1 MKRYLLCFI
10 LLLLASPP
18 VAEAGGGANDTLVY
32 RRPLYFTE
40 NAGQWDKDVRYAML
54 RPSTS
59 AWLCTDGLIL
69 ARPRTSVDAPGEL
82 PLRTGKGRPMET
94 LSIHFVNPS
103 PVMRIVAL
111 DTSKAVSHFYLNP
124 DSTGWYEH
132 VHNHRA
138 VRYQNVWD
146 GIDIEYRE
154 GEHGGLKQVLRL
166 GAGADA
172 SKIAFELRGAGRD
185 EAAEMLMNSMQT
197 KQTDGIEHTR
207 IQARSNADGEALIV
221 VVGAGFTYKDTLNL
235 TTEFNTV
242 FRFGDDSNSSYVVE
256 HAVSRTGEVS
266 VLGQTESPALP
277 VKHAV
282 QDGLIG
288 GMDWF
293 VLRFDSTGRDYTFC
307 TYIGGSGWERSVNG
321 GPAWVENGN
330 GGNYEF
336 RNWILQIDGFGN
348 TYASVNVSEGA
359 PLRADSWKSTAPQSG
374 FGYSAYVF
382 SLSPFGLLRGSTYLG
397 GPGEIMS
404 VGLNVTDSAV
414 YILGG
419 NYLRGVAT
427 STNALMRNKECDSC
441 FAVVL
446 TSLST
451 DLTREI
457 YTTYLLSGSRAFP
470 SNWDADYITPK
481 FIVDGN
487 GTAVIAFGLGYDRTF
502 LRNPEFRVPG
512 LGRSTFFGLW
522 LAGVSPNGERLEF
535 SSFIPFAA
543 LPHGSIQSFR
553 PSSLHRG
560 GNGNL
565 FVSGGTHGAHKL
577 YPVDT
582 IPSGWRTMDL
592 LSQVFDPE
600 PAKFGN
606 WIMKLSPGGEFINGL
621 YYGTSGPDAYDVPFY
636 RNGTCPGFTM
646 FRARYWSTMDVRLVA
661 QNALNTG
668 PLNYYDRYIIDID
681 EDLNVRYTAHW
692 NAHYFPL
699 RYPTD
704 ESLFIDRHG
713 YAYLSFRQYN
723 PGILQEGPGGPY
735 QLPRFHNSWRVPK
748 TIPPNYPSGVD
759 PTTYHDNYLV
769 RFRIYTPCWQVGCG
783 ISCIDTLRIERRRFY
798 VEPRE
803 FSVDY
808 AVTNHSAEKGARILH
823 ALIEVPPGF
832 ALVNGTPTQSMSPVD
847 LPSGMTAQCSWTL
860 RVTDTRLISD
870 TAVVR
875 CRVFYVDPES
885 GQTYPPGEELCEHD
899 IIVTRYDEADPNL
912 VCTLDGP
919 DSLYWTGLGYAA
931 TPFGTA
937 GPIRYTATFT
947 NLESDTLRI
956 DGFRVRAAA
965 QCSIAGGTLRPGVL
979 LAPGAS
985 HVLPIDV
992 TVSRLGYGR
1001 VIRIEA
1007 EALDTF
1013 ALVISH
1019 CQTDTRV
1026 PNALELPCAASGP
1039 VRINWNLAS
1048 GISSPPV
1055 PRYTLQLENPLDTIR
1070 LNVRA
1075 WLDLSSAPHFS
1086 PAPGDSVTRD
1096 PFTIS
1101 PAARVSQ
1108 SWRMVI
1114 SNPPAANAKDTLYFM
1129 YESDG
1134 IIQRCFLVVD
1144 IVIIDE
1150 SVICSLIGSDS
1161 LTVTQLENRERT
1173 QLNYTLSNVGTVP
1186 VGISRIDLT
1195 ISPTAGV
1202 LALDPLSQPG
1212 GTLAFSGNITRQW
1225 RLRPLALRNP
1235 RTAHFEVIAYGTAD
1249 SVLSLCTHD
1258 MHIPGIDGLLC
1269 DITAPDSLRFIRDP
1283 LGYDPDP
1290 VPVSLDLRNILDTE
1304 ETLIEAEI
1312 DLTAAPRFELASGE
1326 TAIKTLSSI
1335 DSNSST
1341 QLRWMLHPLA
1351 DTTTVSQDIA
1361 IRYRSLEQ
1369 AEWKEC
1375 RTEIIIEAWP
1385 LVQTTHCV
1393 VSGHDS
1399 LHVDPFYEKIIPEP
1413 FEASYTATNTGT
1425 VALHNCSATISL
1437 PPEFELAGGTATVNF
1452 GTLNPN
1458 QSAIR
1463 WWTLNT
1469 TAALSNVGM
1478 YPISWTWSSDEQGS
1492 ITGCDHRVHVVPNAS
1507 SGIVFTPLHL
1517 HFEAEHYD
1525 PLPVPQYVELWT
1537 GGGLSMPWTAQGGQW
1552 WINAD
1557 PVAGDHAAR
1566 IAVQPTTTAL
1576 PVGLHATAVRIA
1588 GQAPN
1593 LPKDVAVTY
1602 EITGVVGVEP
1612 SATIATFGL
1621 GPIWPQPVPLNGEAR
1636 ISVTVPVGEYV
1647 RVVLYDA
1654 LGREVAVLREGALQ
1668 EQEHILRFSPAAH
1681 RLMPGL
1687 YLLRMISAG
1696 GQAVRRVVVR

>member
-18 VAEAGGGANDTLVY
+18 VAEAGGGPNDTLIY
-32 RRPLYFTE
+32 RRPLYFTA

-54 RPSTS
+54 RDRTST
-59 AWLCTDGLIL
+59 WLCTDGIIL
-69 ARPRTSVDAPGEL
+69 GRPRTVPDVPGER
-82 PLRTGKGRPMET
+82 PEALRQGTPME
-94 LSIHFVNPS
+94 SVKIGFINPS
-103 PVMRIVAL
+103 PNMRIIAL
-111 DTSKAVSHFYLNP
+111 DTARAVTHFYLHP
-124 DSTGWYEH
+124 DSTGWHEN
-132 VHNHRA
+132 VANHRA
-138 VRYQNVWD
+138 VRYENVWD
-146 GIDIEYRE
+146 GIDIEYAK
-154 GEHGGLKQVLRL
+154 GEHGGLRQSVRISPGSDVSRMRFEVEGAAEQEVRTMIAESMAAAGLRGMRSSA
-166 GAGADA
+166 GAG
-172 SKIAFELRGAGRD
+172 SG
-185 EAAEMLMNSMQT
+185 
-197 KQTDGIEHTR
+197 
-207 IQARSNADGEALIV
+207 ADGAVLGMP
-221 VVGAGFTYKDTLNL
+221 VVGPGFMYKDTLHL
-235 TTEFNTV
+235 TIEFNTV
-242 FRFGDDSNSSYVVE
+242 SRLTDDSYGAHIWHHTVASNG
-256 HAVSRTGEVS
+256 AVALMGCT
-266 VLGQTESPALP
+266 QSPDLP
-277 VKHAV
+277 VKNAARGTFNGTW
-282 QDGLIG
+282 DN
-288 GMDWF
+288 F
-293 VLRFDSTGRDYTFC
+293 VVGFDSTGRDIRYC
-307 TYIGGSGWERSVNG
+307 TYIGGRAIGSLLGSDSGWESQG
-321 GPAWVENGN
+321 TGSGQ
-330 GGNYEF
+330 GF
-336 RNWILQIDGFGN
+336 RNSLMDTDQQGRVYGSFTTID
-348 TYASVNVSEGA
+348 GA
-359 PLRADSWKSTAPQSG
+359 PLLPTSLKSYPLNHLSG
-374 FGYSAYVF
+374 WNPTTYVF
-382 SLSPFGLLRGSTYLG
+382 ALQPSGTLAGATYLG
-397 GPGEIMS
+397 GPGALDVVELK
-404 VGLNVTDSAV
+404 VSATGV
-414 YILGG
+414 YVLGG
-419 NYLRGVAT
+419 NHTNAMTVS
-427 STNALMRNKECDSC
+427 STALMRSKFCDAC
-441 FAVVL
+441 FAPVL
-446 TSLST
+446 VALNH

-457 YTTYLLSGSRAFP
+457 YSTVLCSNEDPNNARRAAR
-470 SNWDADYITPK
+470 SITPK
-481 FIVDGN
+481 FTVDGN
-487 GTAVIAFGLGYDRTF
+487 GVVIFALGFGWDHYLYA
-502 LRNPEFRVPG
+502 PMISAPQ
-512 LGRSTFFGLW
+512 LGRGKFNGVW
-522 LAGVSPNGERLEF
+522 VAGISPNGERLEF
-535 SSFIPFAA
+535 SSFIPYSD
-543 LPHGSIQSFR
+543 LPHGGTQSFR
-553 PSSLHRG
+553 LSSLHRG

-565 FVSGGTHGAHKL
+565 FVSGGTEGAQL
-577 YPVDT
+577 DPVDT
-582 IPSGWRTMDL
+582 IPSGWRTMEL
-592 LSQVFDPE
+592 LAQVFDP
-600 PAKFGN
+600 AAYGN
-606 WIMKLSPGGEFINGL
+606 WIMKLSPSGKFLDGV
-621 YYGTSGPDAYDVPFY
+621 YYGTSVPDAYHVPFY

-646 FRARYWSTMDVRLVA
+646 FRARYWPAVDIRLVA

-668 PLNYYDRYIIDID
+668 PLNYYDRYVIDMD
-681 EDLNVRYTAHW
+681 EDLDVRYTAHW
-692 NAHYFPL
+692 NAPYFPL
-699 RYPTD
+699 RLGQA
-704 ESLFIDRHG
+704 ESLFLDRHG
-713 YAYLSFRQYN
+713 YAYLSIRYYPAN
-723 PGILQEGPGGPY
+723 LQEGTGGLY
-735 QLPRFHNSWRVPK
+735 QFPRFHNSWRVPK
-748 TIPPNYPSGVD
+748 YIPPNYPSGVD

-783 ISCIDTLRIERRRFY
+783 IACIDTLRIERRRLY
-798 VEPRE
+798 VEPLE

-832 ALVNGTPTQSMSPVD
+832 ALVNGTPTQPMSPVD
-847 LPSGMTAQCSWTL
+847 LSSGMTAQCSWTL

-885 GQTYPPGEELCEHD
+885 GQTYPTGEELCEHD
-899 IIVTRYDEADPNL
+899 IFIARYDEPDPNL

-919 DSLYWTGLGYAA
+919 EDLYWTSTGYAA
-931 TPFGTA
+931 TPTGPA

-947 NLESDTLRI
+947 NLEPDTLRI

-965 QCSIAGGTLRPGVL
+965 QCGIAGGTLRPGVL

-1026 PNALELPCAASGP
+1026 PNALEIPCVVSGP

-1144 IVIIDE
+1144 ILIIDE
-1150 SVICSLIGSDS
+1150 SVVCSLTGPDS
-1161 LTVTQLENRERT
+1161 LTVMQLENRERT

-1186 VGISRIDLT
+1186 IGISRIDLT

-1212 GTLAFSGNITRQW
+1212 GTIAPSGNINRQW

-1235 RTAHFEVIAYGTAD
+1235 RTAHFEVTTYGSND
-1249 SVLSLCTHD
+1249 SVLSVCTHD

-1269 DITAPDSLRFIRDP
+1269 DITAPDTVRFIRDE
-1283 LGYDPDP
+1283 LRYEPDP
-1290 VPVSLDLRNILDTE
+1290 VPVTLDLRNILDTE
-1304 ETLIEAEI
+1304 ETQIEAEI
-1312 DLTAAPRFELASGE
+1312 DLANAPRFPLATGE
-1326 TAIKTLSSI
+1326 TAIKTLASI
-1335 DSNSST
+1335 DSNSVT
-1341 QLRWMLHPLA
+1341 QLQWLLHPLP
-1351 DTTTVSQDIA
+1351 DTLMEEQDIT

-1369 AEWKEC
+1369 GEWKEC
-1375 RTEIIIEAWP
+1375 NAKINIEAWP
-1385 LVQTTHCV
+1385 HVQTTHCV

-1399 LHVDPFYEKIIPEP
+1399 LHIDPFYERIIPEP
-1413 FEASYTATNTGT
+1413 FEISYTATNTGT
-1425 VALHNCSATISL
+1425 VALHNCAATILL
-1437 PPEFELAGGTATVNF
+1437 PPEFELASGNATMSF
-1452 GTLNPN
+1452 GDLLPN
-1458 QSAIR
+1458 NSSTR
-1463 WWTLNT
+1463 WWSLKT

-1557 PVAGDHAAR
+1557 PVAGDHAAH

-1576 PVGLHATAVRIA
+1576 PVGLHATALTIA

-1593 LPKDVAVTY
+1593 LPKDIAVTY
-1602 EITGVVGVEP
+1602 RINGLVGVES
-1612 SATIATFGL
+1612 SAPITTFGL
-1621 GPIWPQPVPLNGEAR
+1621 GPVWPQPVSLNGEAR
-1636 ISVTVPVGEYV
+1636 ISINVRAGEYV
-1647 RVVLYDA
+1647 RLTIHDA
-1654 LGREVAVLREGALQ
+1654 LGRETALLHDGPLS
-1668 EQEHILRFSPAAH
+1668 EQDRIIRFIPSTH
-1681 RLMPGL
+1681 RM
-1687 YLLRMISAG
+1687 SAG
-1696 GQAVRRVVVR
+1696 MYFLRLSSGAGQAVSVVIVR

>member
-1 MKRYLLCFI
+1 MKSYILCSF
-10 LLLLASPP
+10 LLLGAIPLIAGR
-18 VAEAGGGANDTLVY
+18 GGGANDTLVY
-32 RRPLYFTE
+32 RRPLYFTA

-54 RPSTS
+54 RDRTS
-59 AWLCTDGLIL
+59 AWLCTDGIIL
-69 ARPRTSVDAPGEL
+69 ARPRKATDVPGER
-82 PLRTGKGRPMET
+82 PEALRSGTPME
-94 LSIHFVNPS
+94 SVKIGFINPS
-103 PVMRIVAL
+103 PNMRIIAL
-111 DTSKAVSHFYLNP
+111 DTARAVTHFYLHP
-124 DSTGWYEH
+124 DSTGWHEN
-132 VHNHRA
+132 VANHRA
-138 VRYQNVWD
+138 VRYENVWD
-146 GIDIEYRE
+146 GIDIEFRE
-154 GEHGGLKQVLRL
+154 GAHGGVQQRVRIVPGSDPSCMSFEVQ
-166 GAGADA
+166 GAGADEVCA
-172 SKIAFELRGAGRD
+172 MMYDSFQMGT
-185 EAAEMLMNSMQT
+185 SMQT
-197 KQTDGIEHTR
+197 SKHYLATPTGSHEAVSR
-207 IQARSNADGEALIV
+207 ITIGT
-221 VVGAGFTYKDTLNL
+221 GFRFKDTLNL
-235 TTEFNTV
+235 TMEYNTAL
-242 FRFGDDSNSSYVVE
+242 RFPENNFSQIWEHVVS
-256 HAVSRTGEVS
+256 ANGEVT
-266 VLGQTESPALP
+266 VMGRTESASLP
-277 VKHAV
+277 VRNPS
-282 QDGLIG
+282 QGGLQG
-288 GMDWF
+288 YDDMF
-293 VLRFDSTGRDYTFC
+293 VMRFDSTGRDYIFC
-307 TYIGGSGWERSVNG
+307 TYLGGEGVDGGDYTAGMGWSQSGT
-321 GPAWVENGN
+321 GN
-330 GGNYEF
+330 GQGF
-336 RNWILQIDGFGN
+336 RNTIMDVNSDGEVAGGFL
-348 TYASVNVSEGA
+348 ASNGA
-359 PLRADSWKSTAPQSG
+359 PLLAASFSHFPQPLPIWNLTTYIFNLGSTGTLSG
-374 FGYSAYVF
+374 A
-382 SLSPFGLLRGSTYLG
+382 TYLG
-397 GPGEIMS
+397 GPGTFYI
-404 VGLNVTDSAV
+404 VGLRATKAGIYVLGANSHGNAFVTS
-414 YILGG
+414 
-419 NYLRGVAT
+419 
-427 STNALMRNKECDSC
+427 NAIMRSKPSKES

-446 TSLST
+446 SRLDARLST
-451 DLTREI
+451 MV
-457 YTTYLLSGSRAFP
+457 YSTYIMSS
-470 SNWDADYITPK
+470 SNDQEEEWLTPK
-481 FIVDGN
+481 FAVDEGGVVSIACSFGN
-487 GTAVIAFGLGYDRTF
+487 DVYGEEGYIT
-502 LRNPEFRVPG
+502 LPG
-512 LGRSTFFGLW
+512 LGVEKKSGVW
-522 LAGVSPNGERLEF
+522 LAGLSKGGDSLLH
-535 SSFIPFAA
+535 SSFVPFAMF
-543 LPHGSIQSFR
+543 PHGASRKFR
-553 PSSLHRG
+553 LTSMLRERDG
-560 GNGNL
+560 TL
-565 FVSGGTHGAHKL
+565 VLSGEVVGDTKTGI
-577 YPVDT
+577 DT
-582 IPSGWRTMDL
+582 IPQGWEKLDL
-592 LSQVFDPE
+592 LE
-600 PAKFGN
+600 LHEGTAALLHGN
-606 WIMKLSPGGEFINGL
+606 WIIKLTPEGIPIHRV
-621 YYGTSGPDAYDVPFY
+621 YYGTSKTTGYYWHLY
-636 RNGTCPGFTM
+636 RNNTCDGYTM
-646 FRARYWSTMDVRLVA
+646 FRQGDDTPDFTELHSVNPVTSPPTVR
-661 QNALNTG
+661 
-668 PLNYYDRYIIDID
+668 PRRYILDFDENLQIRYATDWNSAYHPPIDLGGMGNWYID
-681 EDLNVRYTAHW
+681 K
-692 NAHYFPL
+692 
-699 RYPTD
+699 
-704 ESLFIDRHG
+704 HG
-713 YAYLSFRQYN
+713 YCYMSC
-723 PGILQEGPGGPY
+723 ILEPIYYIGDY
-735 QLPRFHNSWRVPK
+735 RLRFHNSWRVPK
-748 TIPPNYPSGVD
+748 DVPSTWPHVPNSIEYF
-759 PTTYHDNYLV
+759 DNYLV
-769 RFRIYTPCWQVGCG
+769 RFRIYTPCWLVGCG
-783 ISCIDTLRIERRRFY
+783 IACIDTLRIERRRLF

-832 ALVNGTPTQSMSPVD
+832 ALVNGTPTQPMSPVD
-847 LPSGMTAQCSWTL
+847 LSSGMTAYCSWTL

-899 IIVTRYDEADPNL
+899 IFIARYDEPDPNL

-919 DSLYWTGLGYAA
+919 EDLYWTGSGYSAVP
-931 TPFGTA
+931 TGPA
-937 GPIRYTATFT
+937 GLIRYTATFT
-947 NLESDTLRI
+947 NLEPDTLRI

-965 QCSIAGGTLRPGVL
+965 QCSIAGGALRPGVL

-985 HVLPIDV
+985 HVIPIDV

-1026 PNALELPCAASGP
+1026 PNALEIPCAASGP
-1039 VRINWNLAS
+1039 VRINWNVAS
-1048 GISSPPV
+1048 GVSSPPV

-1075 WLDLSSAPHFS
+1075 WLDLSSAPHLS
-1086 PAPGDSVTRD
+1086 PAQGDSVTRD
-1096 PFTIS
+1096 PFTIG
-1101 PAARVSQ
+1101 PANRVSQ
-1108 SWRMVI
+1108 SWRMLL

-1150 SVICSLIGSDS
+1150 SVVCSLTGTDS

-1186 VGISRIDLT
+1186 VGITRIDLT

-1202 LALDPLSQPG
+1202 LALDLLSQPG
-1212 GTLAFSGNITRQW
+1212 GTLAPSGNITRQW

-1235 RTAHFEVIAYGTAD
+1235 RTARFDVTAYGASD
-1249 SVLSLCTHD
+1249 SILSLCTHN

-1552 WINAD
+1552 WLDAD
-1557 PVAGDHAAR
+1557 PVSGDRAAR

-1636 ISVTVPVGEYV
+1636 ISINVRAGEYV
-1647 RVVLYDA
+1647 RLTIHDA
-1654 LGREVAVLREGALQ
+1654 LGRETALLHDGPLS
-1668 EQEHILRFSPAAH
+1668 EQDRIIRFIPSTH
-1681 RLMPGL
+1681 RM
-1687 YLLRMISAG
+1687 SAG
-1696 GQAVRRVVVR
+1696 MYFLRLSSGAGQAVSVVIVR